1 MNKLTKATAAVMLI
15 ASIVG
20 FVGCKSTN
28 VSNGKKHTHEYV
40 DLGLPSGTLWAT
52 CNIGADKPEDYGD
65 YYAWGE
71 TRTKTTYGL
80 GNYKYS
86 NGDYDKLTKYCHNSD
101 FGDNGFT
108 DYLTTLQSDDDPA
121 TVNWGSGWC
130 TPSKDQWYELL
141 NNTNNTWTTQNG
153 VEGRLFTS
161 KKNGQTLFLPAAGS
175 RWGSELCSAGADG
188 GYWSR
193 SLDTDIPSGAW
204 YLYFYSD
211 DCRVDAIGRRY
222 NGFTVRPVRQN

>member
-1 MNKLTKATAAVMLI
+1 MNKLTKATAAIMLI

-153 VEGRLFTS
+153 VEGSLFTS
-161 KKNGQTLFLPAAGS
+161 KKNGQTLFLPAAGLRVDS
-175 RWGSELCSAGADG
+175 GHPCHVSCN
-188 GYWSR
+188 YWSR
-193 SLDTDIPSGAW
+193 SLYTNNPNCAW
-204 YLYFYSD
+204 YLDFNYMGIY
-211 DCRVDAIGRRY
+211 GMRY
-222 NGFTVRPVRQN
+222 TSRPAGFSVRPVRQK